1 MTDTKELIQFLDGIG
16 ERLCRGLEKYRYPIT
31 MKFKDPENE
40 LAMLTQIK
48 SLLEQQYQHEQNILN
63 YGTDEPEEE
72 QVKTDELVQ
81 KCMDIVM
88 TEPTA
93 YGKECAIRTLLQ
105 SRQPDEEVLYA
116 GQDPVILD
124 AEKLYDKIMHI
135 AYDTLYHPSQEKK
148 EEIIKLLSARS
159 VTRGELK
166 DMYYDSALEHTEMG
180 KAFDYFVNRLKSK
193 GIPVKGEK

>member
-1 MTDTKELIQFLDGIG
+1 MKETKE
-16 ERLCRGLEKYRYPIT
+16 
-31 MKFKDPENE
+31 
-40 LAMLTQIK
+40 
-48 SLLEQQYQHEQNILN
+48 QQPQP
-63 YGTDEPEEE
+63 DE
-72 QVKTDELVQ
+72 ELVKESSDKIIDICLTHTCVGSIKGEKFTSLPQ
-81 KCMDIVM
+81 GAVMDIQQV
-88 TEPTA
+88 
-93 YGKECAIRTLLQ
+93 IRTLLQ